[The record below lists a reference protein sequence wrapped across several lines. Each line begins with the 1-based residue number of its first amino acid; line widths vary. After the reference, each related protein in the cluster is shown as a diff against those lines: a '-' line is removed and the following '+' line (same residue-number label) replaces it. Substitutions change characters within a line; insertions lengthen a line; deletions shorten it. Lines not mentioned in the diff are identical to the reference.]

1 MSCDSILVS
10 FDNSLITHFFEQG
23 TEMHQFVDIF
33 AIPEISLIAQAIEFF
48 RNNGIEY
55 DPEYVFWDVRVSCV
69 AGTVRM
75 LL

>member
-1 MSCDSILVS
+1 
-10 FDNSLITHFFEQG
+10 
-23 TEMHQFVDIF
+23 MHQFVDIF
-33 AIPEISLIAQAIEFF
+33 AIPEISLIAQVIEFF

>member
-1 MSCDSILVS
+1 MSFADSLFLLSV
-10 FDNSLITHFFEQG
+10 EQG

-33 AIPEISLIAQAIEFF
+33 AIPEISLIAQVIEFF